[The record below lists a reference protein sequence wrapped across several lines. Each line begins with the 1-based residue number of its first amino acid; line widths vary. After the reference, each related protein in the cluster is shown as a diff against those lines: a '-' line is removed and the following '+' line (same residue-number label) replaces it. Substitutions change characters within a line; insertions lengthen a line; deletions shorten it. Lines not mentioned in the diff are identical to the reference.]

1 MKQLSQ
7 DYAVLSSVE
16 ERMKEFKI
24 WINEVRQSNMDAE
37 IPMEIVNSLKE
48 IIQDSAPS
56 VAIKKMQQQ
65 VKEISWG
72 IQCDR
77 EVFETLRVMVADL
90 QDKLDS
96 ASLQGINFL
105 NIDPRDCSP
114 WTVDGQSSG
123 LRSPQGNPS
132 SQEREIV
139 KKGIERLKKQILQ
152 LLNVFIS
159 QTQVNITLLK
169 KCKTVN
175 VRV

>member
-65 VKEISWG
+65 VKEIS
-72 IQCDR
+72 
-77 EVFETLRVMVADL
+77 
-90 QDKLDS
+90 
-96 ASLQGINFL
+96 
-105 NIDPRDCSP
+105 
-114 WTVDGQSSG
+114 
-123 LRSPQGNPS
+123 
-132 SQEREIV
+132 
-139 KKGIERLKKQILQ
+139 
-152 LLNVFIS
+152 
-159 QTQVNITLLK
+159 
-169 KCKTVN
+169 
-175 VRV
+175 